1 MTERPTYR
9 LPPGQTEAHVRSMLL
24 DIARRLE
31 THRPD
36 AVFTK
41 VGRLAIIQATTMSPP
56 LARALRAKAPEI
68 HTPTT
73 RAAYAVRLREVAD
86 GRA

>member
-9 LPPGQTEAHVRSMLL
+9 LPPGQTEAHVRSMLR

-31 THRPD
+31 THRPE

-73 RAAYAVRLREVAD
+73 RAAYAAVLRGIAG
-86 GRA
+86 GR